1 MQSSGVF
8 LPARERYK
16 TNCIKV
22 IGEIRVCFLELGRRM
37 VEKGALDTADQVW
50 FLVDGEL
57 DHFRHEPGVVHRHPA
72 PAGGGVPGALRARA
86 AVHGHQRRQAAG
98 SVDATRAS
106 TVALAEAGTVLSGT
120 AGSGG
125 HARGRARVL
134 LDPSDPFALEP
145 GDILVTLNTDP
156 SWTPLFVPAAGVV
169 TEIGALGSHAM
180 IISRELG
187 IPCVVSVKDATKVIP
202 DGAEVTVDGTL
213 GTVTVL

>member
-1 MQSSGVF
+1 M
-8 LPARERYK
+8 
-16 TNCIKV
+16 
-22 IGEIRVCFLELGRRM
+22 
-37 VEKGALDTADQVW
+37 
-50 FLVDGEL
+50 
-57 DHFRHEPGVVHRHPA
+57 
-72 PAGGGVPGALRARA
+72 
-86 AVHGHQRRQAAG
+86 
-98 SVDATRAS
+98 
-106 TVALAEAGTVLSGT
+106 ALAEAGTVLSGT

-213 GTVTVL
+213 GTVTIGASE